1 MNQFYHIRPGGH
13 ACNIKK
19 WNSELL
25 VFKEPTHLFWFCL
38 LLFDNEDSE
47 NTWKDWRQKEKR
59 AAEDEMV
66 GWHHQL
72 NGLESVKLQKLVMDR
87 ETWHA
92 AIHGVAE
99 SWAQLSDWTKTNWAF
114 TKRHCDSSSPVLLDP
129 ILTDR
134 MLVLL
139 SIQGTWPRFS
149 PGWVPK
155 GFFQAVKPTSVIS
168 RMTNYIIWKS
178 H

>member
-19 WNSELL
+19 RNSELL

-47 NTWKDWRQKEKR
+47 NTWKDWRQKKKR

-72 NGLESVKLQKLVMDR
+72 NGLESVKLQNLVMDR
-87 ETWHA
+87 GAWHA
-92 AIHGVAE
+92 AVHGVAE
-99 SWAQLSDWTKTNWAF
+99 SRTQLSDWTKTNWAF
-114 TKRHCDSSSPVLLDP
+114 TKRTLWFFFPCS
-129 ILTDR
+129 
-134 MLVLL
+134 
-139 SIQGTWPRFS
+139 TWPYFDWQDACITFNSRHMTQVFS
-149 PGWVPK
+149 RL
-155 GFFQAVKPTSVIS
+155 SS
-168 RMTNYIIWKS
+168 
-178 H
+178 